1 MDYMELTKLYCPYCG
16 SENPAEYRSYETLH
30 NGRRIIY
37 ECTVCKREF
46 SETKWTFLEGLTKPI
61 SLIAQVIEARSEG
74 LGFNATCRTFK
85 IAKNTLLNWE
95 KRFASLRKILMM
107 YALTYT
113 FLNQVIEG
121 DEFYTK
127 IGKNVPV
134 EDCEGWTIILMERS
148 TRFIWE
154 IKCGKKD
161 RALFLQVIRK
171 LNEVIKRTVDVT
183 LITDGERRYGNILF
197 EIFQEVVRTGKRGR
211 PPHVLPK
218 GVKVRLKNKGSQRRK
233 PGRKRPKYEAPCR
246 EHPATVQDVADE
258 DIHAEH
264 VEAANAS
271 TRRRNSACRR
281 KTNTYAKKNWI
292 AENIRCAVGNS

>member
-16 SENPAEYRSYETLH
+16 SEDLAEYRNYETLH

-37 ECTVCKREF
+37 ECIVCKRVF
-46 SETKWTFLEGLTKPI
+46 SETKGTFLAGLTKPI
-61 SLIAQVIEARSEG
+61 SLMAQVIEARSEG
-74 LGFNATCRTFK
+74 MGLNATCRTFK

-95 KRFASLRKILMM
+95 KRFASLRKILLM
-107 YALTYT
+107 YALAHT
-113 FLNQVIEG
+113 FLSQVIEG

-154 IKCGKKD
+154 MRCGKKA
-161 RALFLQVIRK
+161 RELFLQVIQT
-171 LNEVIKRTVDVT
+171 LSELIKQTDAVT
-183 LITDGERRYGNILF
+183 LVTDGERRYGNILF
-197 EIFQEVVRTGKRGR
+197 EICHEVVRSGKRGR
-211 PPHVLPK
+211 PPQVLPR
-218 GVKVRLKNKGSQRRK
+218 GVKVRLKNKGSQQRK

-246 EHPATVQDVADE
+246 EHPETVQNVADE

-264 VEAANAS
+264 VEATNAS
-271 TRRRNSACRR
+271 TRRRNSTCRR
-281 KTNTYAKKNWI
+281 KTNTYAKKNWPSK
-292 AENIRCAVGNS
+292 NIRCAVGNS